1 MRSYLN
7 TKVMAFAVAV
17 LVSFLGTSCVNEEY
31 EISQDRLDLKVTLF
45 QEGISFPLGS
55 TEQIRLEKLYSKLNG
70 NITSLIQAYEG
81 AYMFRKSD
89 VLEVSDNIAGALSD
103 VASLDALSFS
113 ETFNF
118 ALGNIDL
125 SGVTVPGRH
134 IAPKPIDLG
143 ELLEDFDID
152 DLNSKMPAVDVKLPS
167 INVSITTPNVGD
179 LELDLSSI
187 AGDLAN
193 ETEIA
198 KLSNVLT
205 VPETILNMDLAAME
219 MDYSALRNAFPQLNL
234 PELLTAFEFDPYTVE
249 VPVRFTLPKEI
260 KDVKSI
266 ELNKDASFELTFEIE
281 NSLFTSGSVVP
292 ELDIDLH
299 NLLYID
305 RIESGINDGASL
317 EENDSD
323 NDGVFEQHVKSRF
336 VMSGSNGW
344 KSNHVYHVESLA
356 IKPSDW
362 KKEGENLVIDK
373 VIPITMS
380 GELKGQDLKT
390 TLRYLSENCDKV
402 MKVKMD
408 IKFNNFNIDDVQM
421 ELDPIVRTESLEVL
435 VGIDNISLGTDLVE
449 KVDYFD
455 LDPQHPLT
463 LSLNTVLPDKLK
475 SLDLTLKSLVVEFPE
490 GMVINDKGSVAE
502 FNQQT
507 RQLVYSNVALNEGFN
522 DQVVVERVYLPDLV
536 DNTFSYSGTIKVTA
550 EAVAGGILS
559 SKELIEGEDG
569 DLTIEG
575 GVTYEPKLKDFAVVI
590 NDYEYDVQF
599 EPIVIHET
607 LAKEIGDIIG
617 SEPLLVNL
625 KKTADGKNQKIEIYI
640 NYPDHSAITLAPK
653 QGVGFQLDFPD
664 MFRFNQQKIP
674 ASYNFNPDGNVM
686 TFTSSDALPKS
697 IVLEIENLE
706 LNVVKSDVNLGYE
719 INDLMTVTG
728 GVCLKGTV
736 IHLSDINELK
746 NLDNATVSFEA
757 IVPDIEPAQFGLDE
771 YEKTL
776 EEEIPIDKIETTLP
790 DEISSIRMQEL
801 LLKDTYLN
809 LVVDASSVKD
819 IIGDVDM
826 TLSVEIVLPKMFMIK
841 SESEGVTYENNVLKI
856 NGKIGKDYKIAVDGI
871 RIEGLDLSEIEI
883 KDGKLSVDVGNIPV
897 KGSVKLKD
905 LTIDLASLE
914 GKKLAVDINGYLAT
928 VDDKKEPTE
937 SIQIDKITG
946 YVGYGIEPI
955 ATSVDLSAIALAVN
969 EGDLDITIDLHTYYL
984 ALDVNTNIDIPVTG
998 KLGLTPYFGSTPG
1011 TTAEPTLVLDPEAR
1025 KDDCYNIFISNFA
1038 PESPESEGRYDSYKD
1053 HQYIPLDLISLIS
1066 KTDEAG
1072 KQVIADSL
1080 QVEINAGT
1088 DADKLCTIEP
1098 AKEYH
1103 LGAEYEIGV
1112 PLAFGDDFAV
1122 EYRDTISG
1130 FSSRLKKIFEYG
1142 SVGVS
1147 GKFVNGFPLNFEVQ
1161 LNPMDSNDNIIPVTQ
1176 DAAKQRISAC
1186 DKKGNPVTTDL
1197 RFVLSGKGTGLSD
1210 LQAFELILRVDAKG
1224 AGGVPLKPDS
1234 YIQVSLNALV
1244 PDGITID
1251 AKEYAEE
1258 VIPEGQN

>member
-1 MRSYLN
+1 MRIYLN
-7 TKVMAFAVAV
+7 TKVMAIAVAV
-17 LVSFLGTSCVNEEY
+17 LSSFLGTSCVNEEY

-45 QEGISFPLGS
+45 QEGICFPLGS

-70 NITSLIQAYEG
+70 DITSLIQAYEG

-103 VASLDALSFS
+103 VASLDALTFS
-113 ETFNF
+113 ETFSF
-118 ALGNIDL
+118 ALGNVDL
-125 SGVTVPGRH
+125 SGVTVAGRH

-152 DLNSKMPAVDVKLPS
+152 DLNANLPTIKATLPS
-167 INVSITTPNVGD
+167 ISVSVPSPQVGD
-179 LELDLSSI
+179 LELDLSTI

-198 KLSNVLT
+198 KLGN
-205 VPETILNMDLAAME
+205 ILNVPAAVLNTELAAME
-219 MDYSALRNAFPQLNL
+219 MDYSALRNAFPQLSL

-249 VPVRFTLPKEI
+249 VPVKFTLPKEI

-281 NSLFTSGSVVP
+281 NSLFTNGSVVP

-336 VMSGSNGW
+336 VMSASNGW
-344 KSNHVYHVESLA
+344 KSNHVYHVASLA

-362 KKEGENLVIDK
+362 KKEGDNLVIDK

-380 GELKGQDLKT
+380 GELKGQDLRT
-390 TLRYLSENCDKV
+390 TLRYLSENGDKV

-408 IKFNNFNIDDVQM
+408 IKFNNFKIDDVQM
-421 ELDPIVRTESLEVL
+421 ELNPIVRTETLEVPIS
-435 VGIDNISLGTDLVE
+435 IDNISLGTDLVE

-490 GMVINDKGSVAE
+490 GMVINDKGSVAV

-507 RQLVYSNVALNEGFN
+507 RELVYSNVSLNEGFN
-522 DQVVVERVYLPDLV
+522 DQVVIERVYLPDLV
-536 DNTFSYSGTIKVTA
+536 DNTFSYSGTVKVTA

-569 DLTIEG
+569 DLTVDG
-575 GVTYEPKLKDFAVVI
+575 GLTYEPKLKDFAVII
-590 NDYEYDVQF
+590 NDYEYDIDF

-625 KKTADGKNQKIEIYI
+625 KKTADGKNQQIEIYI
-640 NYPDHSAITLAPK
+640 NYPDHSAICLAPK

-706 LNVVKSDVNLGYE
+706 LDIVKSDVNLGYE

-728 GVCLKGTV
+728 GVCLKGTT

-746 NLDNATVSFEA
+746 NLDDATISFEA

-776 EEEIPIDKIETTLP
+776 EEEIPVDKIETKLP

-809 LVVDASSVKD
+809 LVVDASSVKN

-841 SESEGVTYENNVLKI
+841 SESEGVTYENSVLKI
-856 NGKIGKDYKIAVDGI
+856 NEKLDKDYKIVVDGI
-871 RIEGLDLSEIEI
+871 RVEGLDLSELEI
-883 KDGKLSVDVGNIPV
+883 KDGTLTVDLGNIPV
-897 KGSVKLKD
+897 KGSVRLEN
-905 LTIDLASLE
+905 LTIDLESLKGE
-914 GKKLAVDINGYLAT
+914 KMAVDIKGYLAT

-937 SIQIDKITG
+937 SINIDKITG
-946 YVGYGIEPI
+946 YVGYAIEPI
-955 ATSVDLSAIALAVN
+955 TTSVDLSAIALALN
-969 EGDLDITIDLHTYYL
+969 EGDLDVTVDLHTYYL
-984 ALDVNTNIDIPVTG
+984 ALDVNTNIDIPVSG
-998 KLGLTPYFGSTPG
+998 KLEVTPYFGNTPG
-1011 TTAEPTLVLDPEAR
+1011 DKADPTLVLDPEAR

-1038 PESPESEGRYDSYKD
+1038 PGSPESEGRYDSYKD
-1053 HQYIPLDLISLIS
+1053 HQYIPLDLISMVS
-1066 KTDEAG
+1066 KIDETG

-1080 QVEINAGT
+1080 KVVINAGT
-1088 DADKLCTIEP
+1088 EADKLCTIEP
-1098 AKEYH
+1098 AKTYH

-1112 PLAFGDDFAV
+1112 PLAFGDTFAV

-1130 FSSRLKKIFEYG
+1130 FSSQLKKIFEYG

-1147 GKFVNGFPLNFEVQ
+1147 GKFVNGFPLNIEVQ
-1161 LNPMDSNDNIIPVTQ
+1161 LNPMDSNDKIIPVTQ

-1197 RFVLSGKGTGLSD
+1197 RFVLSGKGADLSD

-1234 YIQVSLNALV
+1234 FVQVSLSALV
-1244 PDGITID
+1244 PDGITLDVTENI
-1251 AKEYAEE
+1251 EGFEE
-1258 VIPEGQN
+1258 